1 MKKLLI
7 LALLFSANAL
17 AFDGLITKVYDGDTL
32 IVINEIGAFEK
43 IRLAKVDA
51 PELKAFKW
59 GEQPYAQAARKAL
72 ASLCEGKTATIIR
85 KAKDQYGRTVA
96 SVSCQS
102 TDVTTYLIKNGDAWA
117 YRYSSTKALRNLQAS
132 AKEQHLGLW
141 ASPDA
146 IEPIIWRKK
155 ALHQF

>member
-1 MKKLLI
+1 MNKLFI
-7 LALLFSANAL
+7 LALLFSTNAL
-17 AFDGLITKVYDGDTL
+17 AFDGLVTKVHDGDTL

-43 IRLAKVDA
+43 IRLAKADA

-59 GEQPYAQAARKAL
+59 GEQPYAPAARNAL
-72 ASLCEGKTATIIR
+72 VNLCEGKTATVIR
-85 KAKDQYGRTVA
+85 KKKDQYGRTVA

-117 YRYSSTKALRNLQAS
+117 YRYSSTKALRNLQAT
-132 AKEQHLGLW
+132 AKAQHIGLW

-146 IEPIIWRKK
+146 IEPIVWRKK

>member
-1 MKKLLI
+1 MNKLFI
-7 LALLFSANAL
+7 LALLFSANAW
-17 AFDGLITKVYDGDTL
+17 AFEGLVTKIYDGDTL

-43 IRLAKVDA
+43 IRLAKADA

-59 GEQPYAQAARKAL
+59 GEQPYALAARNAL
-72 ASLCEGKTATIIR
+72 VNLCEGKTATVIR
-85 KAKDQYGRTVA
+85 KNKDQYGRTVA
-96 SVSCQS
+96 SVSCQN
-102 TDVTTYLIKNGDAWA
+102 TDITTYMIKNGDAWA

-132 AKEQHLGLW
+132 AKTQHLGLW

-146 IEPIIWRKK
+146 IEPIVWRKK